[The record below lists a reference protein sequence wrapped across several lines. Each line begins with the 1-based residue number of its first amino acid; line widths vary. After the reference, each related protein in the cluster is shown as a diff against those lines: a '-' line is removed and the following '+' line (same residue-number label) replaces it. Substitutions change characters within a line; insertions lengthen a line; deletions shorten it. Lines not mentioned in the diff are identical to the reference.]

1 MSYLTIDW
9 IQYWKN
15 MICWQ
20 HRITAYICL
29 HAFLNYGQIQSYRW
43 TSDKLG
49 TFYEMLRHLKQ
60 NILWFKY
67 FRNKSQ
73 SNMVGSDIHSNWNDM
88 RSKFGYNQVRRHFK

>member
-9 IQYWKN
+9 IQYWEN

-29 HAFLNYGQIQSYRW
+29 HAFLNYDQIQSYRW

-49 TFYEMLRHLKQ
+49 TLYATVMSKRVKTTEDTIQVAPMHVEK
-60 NILWFKY
+60 KHC
-67 FRNKSQ
+67 KKT
-73 SNMVGSDIHSNWNDM
+73 DI
-88 RSKFGYNQVRRHFK
+88 KRRKNERI